1 MTNRDFE
8 IAESEFDLPQLPSR
22 AGSVMSEA
30 LAGDSRPDS
39 RPDSR
44 YSFVRS
50 GCNVS
55 FIISQ
60 DLLTGLR
67 SFTKLYTYQST

>member
-22 AGSVMSEA
+22 AGSVMSET
-30 LAGDSRPDS
+30 GDSRPDS

-50 GCNVS
+50 GCNVA

-67 SFTKLYTYQST
+67 SFTKLYIYQST

>member
-22 AGSVMSEA
+22 AGSVMSET
-30 LAGDSRPDS
+30 GDS

-50 GCNVS
+50 GCNVA

-67 SFTKLYTYQST
+67 SFTKLYIYQST